1 MSGPENSVL
10 LIETVRGMLR
20 MVLKEGLVGLDEE
33 DAADEA
39 AAEEKNEA
47 EEEEEAEE
55 EDSYEVRVPCL
66 RSTSRRRRGR
76 GDGVF
81 MRPRRLDAVD
91 ARESRDTPS
100 TRATPR
106 RRRKKKRR
114 TRRRP
119 SPSPSTRAGSA
130 RK

>member
-1 MSGPENSVL
+1 
-10 LIETVRGMLR
+10 

-66 RSTSRRRRGR
+66 RLYVAATTRSRRW
-76 GDGVF
+76 
-81 MRPRRLDAVD
+81 RLH
-91 ARESRDTPS
+91 ETTP
-100 TRATPR
+100 P
-106 RRRKKKRR
+106 
-114 TRRRP
+114 
-119 SPSPSTRAGSA
+119 
-130 RK
+130 